1 MDFWIK
7 AAQLILSLSILIVLH
22 EFGHFIP
29 ARLFKTRVEKFYLFF
44 NPWFSL
50 VRTKKVNGKRRN
62 SWFSKETPKDWAV
75 DPDKTEWGLGWLPL
89 GGYVK
94 IAGMIDESM
103 DKEQL
108 AQPAQPWEFR
118 SKKAWQ
124 RLIIMIGG
132 VVVNLIVGVLI
143 YILVMFGYGE
153 EQLKPSELT
162 AGVSVHPYLQ
172 KYGLQSGDN
181 ILAIDG
187 EEIDNIQDINKSVL
201 LRGGRALSVV
211 HADGKKETIT
221 LPEDIDYELFEKGAL
236 PIAGMRS
243 NATTVDSVIGKSP
256 AEAAGLRKGDKIISV
271 NAHPIAYYDVIQREL
286 YNSKSKKVDVVV
298 DRLGKRI
305 TLQPTVK
312 DDGTIGFV
320 TNQDSAHTID
330 YAKIKTVH
338 YSFGESIGRGFD
350 RGIQTLT
357 DYAAQLKFLFTEKGA
372 TSIGGFATIGNL
384 FPAEWDWQRF
394 WENTA
399 FISIILAFMNILP
412 IPALD
417 GGHVI
422 FLLYEI
428 ITRREAPQKV
438 LEYAQYIGFFLL
450 MGLLIYANGND
461 IFKWLFGG

>member
-1 MDFWIK
+1 MEFWIK

-22 EFGHFIP
+22 EFGHYIP
-29 ARLFKTRVEKFYLFF
+29 SRLFKTRVEKFYLFF
-44 NPWFSL
+44 NPGFSFL
-50 VRTKKVNGKRRN
+50 RTKIINGKRRF
-62 SWFSKETPKDWAV
+62 SWFSRETPKEWSEE
-75 DPDKTEWGLGWLPL
+75 PDNTEWGLGWLPL

-103 DKEQL
+103 DKEQM

-132 VVVNLIVGVLI
+132 VVVNLFLGIFI
-143 YILVMFGYGE
+143 YMLVVFAYGE
-153 EQLKPSELT
+153 EQIKPSELS

-181 ILAIDG
+181 ITAIDG
-187 EEIDNIQDINKSVL
+187 EEIFNIGDINKIVL
-201 LRGGRALSVV
+201 LRGGRSLSVT
-211 HADGKKETIT
+211 HADGKKETIV
-221 LPEDIDYELFEKGAL
+221 LPEGIDYELFEKGAL

-243 NATTVDSVIGKSP
+243 TATTVDSVIVASP
-256 AEAAGLRKGDKIISV
+256 AAAAGLKKGDKIVSI
-271 NAHPIAYYDVIQREL
+271 NAHPITYYDKIQSEL
-286 YNSKSKKVDVVV
+286 YNSKSKKVNIVV
-298 DRLGKRI
+298 DRAGTMV
-305 TLQPTVK
+305 TLQPKVK
-312 DDGTIGFV
+312 EDGTIGFV
-320 TNQDSAHTID
+320 TNQDSLHTVD
-330 YAKIKTVH
+330 YSKIKTV
-338 YSFGESIGRGFD
+338 YYGFGESMGRGWNH
-350 RGIQTLT
+350 GINTLN
-357 DYAAQLKFLFTEKGA
+357 DYIGQLKFLFTEKGA
-372 TSIGGFATIGNL
+372 TSLGGFATIGNL

-428 ITRREAPQKV
+428 ITRRPAPQKV

-450 MGLLIYANGND
+450 MGLLLYANGND
-461 IFKWLFGG
+461 IYKWIFGG